1 MVSVLTNKFGDWH
14 RASPLIDHPFPSFE
28 KEGFVFSREDA
39 KAQRRTCQLVI
50 LNSFEDPVRWC
61 INLER
66 F

>member
-1 MVSVLTNKFGDWH
+1 MVSVLTIKFGDWH
-14 RASPLIDHPFPSFE
+14 RASPLINHPFPSFE

-50 LNSFEDPVRWC
+50 LNLFQDPVRRR

-66 F
+66 S